1 LKQDNSF
8 RSDDLI
14 GKSRKVELFSFT
26 FFFAGWLAKVKLL
39 GKGDFTKRS
48 YFVSHNSSNT
58 FNIDGFCNQTLLI
71 GKHGGIHHS
80 PITATF
86 IKKVNKNFF
95 PFFHRIK
102 FHICYNFFTLKESAM
117 SKLDELKERLGIL
130 KFWLGVIVG
139 VFTAVFGWIVT
150 TYKTQD
156 TILLIIATIF
166 LLGLLIA
173 FFKLNQNIEKKL
185 KEIRDT
191 KK

>member
-1 LKQDNSF
+1 MDFSKRLILGWGLHQKDKNVLK
-8 RSDDLI
+8 
-14 GKSRKVELFSFT
+14 T
-26 FFFAGWLAKVKLL
+26 
-39 GKGDFTKRS
+39 
-48 YFVSHNSSNT
+48 SSNT
-58 FNIDGFCNQTLLI
+58 FNIYGSSNQTLLI

-102 FHICYNFFTLKESAM
+102 FHIWYNFFTLKESVK

-130 KFWLGVIVG
+130 KVWLGVIVG

>member
-1 LKQDNSF
+1 
-8 RSDDLI
+8 
-14 GKSRKVELFSFT
+14 
-26 FFFAGWLAKVKLL
+26 
-39 GKGDFTKRS
+39 
-48 YFVSHNSSNT
+48 
-58 FNIDGFCNQTLLI
+58 
-71 GKHGGIHHS
+71 
-80 PITATF
+80 
-86 IKKVNKNFF
+86 
-95 PFFHRIK
+95 
-102 FHICYNFFTLKESAM
+102 M

-185 KEIRDT
+185 KESPNAPSFT
-191 KK
+191 KKRFRLYPDVRCFINQAICNSHDYV

>member
-1 LKQDNSF
+1 
-8 RSDDLI
+8 
-14 GKSRKVELFSFT
+14 
-26 FFFAGWLAKVKLL
+26 
-39 GKGDFTKRS
+39 
-48 YFVSHNSSNT
+48 
-58 FNIDGFCNQTLLI
+58 
-71 GKHGGIHHS
+71 
-80 PITATF
+80 
-86 IKKVNKNFF
+86 
-95 PFFHRIK
+95 
-102 FHICYNFFTLKESAM
+102 M

-130 KFWLGVIVG
+130 KFWLCVIVG

>member
-1 LKQDNSF
+1 MKQDNSF

-86 IKKVNKNFF
+86 IKK
-95 PFFHRIK
+95 
-102 FHICYNFFTLKESAM
+102 CA
-117 SKLDELKERLGIL
+117 
-130 KFWLGVIVG
+130 
-139 VFTAVFGWIVT
+139 
-150 TYKTQD
+150 
-156 TILLIIATIF
+156 F
-166 LLGLLIA
+166 L
-173 FFKLNQNIEKKL
+173 KL
-185 KEIRDT
+185 KITTTLFECDT
-191 KK
+191 LFF

>member
-1 LKQDNSF
+1 MQ
-8 RSDDLI
+8 DLI
-14 GKSRKVELFSFT
+14 INENSIKDKIYTIRNMQVMLDRDLAELYGIKSIRLREQ
-26 FFFAGWLAKVKLL
+26 VKRNMERFPS
-39 GKGDFTKRS
+39 DFM
-48 YFVSHNSSNT
+48 F
-58 FNIDGFCNQTLLI
+58 Q
-71 GKHGGIHHS
+71 
-80 PITATF
+80 
-86 IKKVNKNFF
+86 
-95 PFFHRIK
+95 
-102 FHICYNFFTLKESAM
+102 
-117 SKLDELKERLGIL
+117 LDELKERLGIL